1 MSRLH
6 VPVTDTQAQLFRN
19 SDRRRDVRIGAKIE
33 VRFSA
38 AAQAAKALNSFSV
51 NFSAGGLCLRTKS
64 PHAVQ
69 DKLQLSLA
77 IEGEQFDLKGIVA
90 WVKADVVGIRFDDV
104 SPKDRER
111 LERVAKI
118 LAKTNPIVP

>member
-1 MSRLH
+1 M
-6 VPVTDTQAQLFRN
+6 TDQQPTLFRN
-19 SDRRRDVRIGAKIE
+19 ADRRRDVRIGAKIE

-38 AAQAAKALNSFSV
+38 VSDAAKALNTFSV

-64 PHAVQ
+64 PHALA

-77 IEGEQFDLKGIVA
+77 LEGEQFDLKGVVA
-90 WVKADVVGIRFDDV
+90 WVRADVIGIRFEDV

-111 LERVAKI
+111 LERVAKV
-118 LAKTNPIVP
+118 LAKTNPEVP

>member
-1 MSRLH
+1 MN
-6 VPVTDTQAQLFRN
+6 DQQLFRN
-19 SDRRRDVRIGAKIE
+19 ADRRRDVRIGAKIG
-33 VRFSA
+33 VRFQA
-38 AAQAAKALNSFSV
+38 VAQAAKALNTFSV

-69 DKLQLSLA
+69 EKLQLSLDVD
-77 IEGEQFDLKGIVA
+77 GEAFDLKGVVA
-90 WVKADVVGIRFDDV
+90 WVKDDVIGIRFEDV

-111 LERVAKI
+111 LERVAKV